1 MRDGLS
7 GKGLVE
13 FLYMNGL
20 SLIDVHDAGVRR
32 PDWRAAAGSS
42 PMRVL
47 SMSEATS
54 PERLLAIFE
63 LFEKERRPLS
73 LKEVAELCRI
83 PPSTCHNLV
92 HMLLKHSYLYQTGQR
107 KDLYPTRRLY
117 DMGAIILAGDLIL
130 QRLMPAME
138 ALRDATRETVIL
150 GKRQKDRIVYLEVLE
165 GPEVIRYSARA
176 GDTKPLHSTSIGK
189 TILATLDDAEVR
201 KILEDNP
208 PVQVT
213 AKTITGLD
221 ALLEDLA
228 QGRGRGFFTTH
239 GENVSDVTALA
250 APISINNELF
260 GLAVAGPSHRVYANF
275 DKVARALKAAQD
287 SLQERVTAGH

>member
-1 MRDGLS
+1 MPDGRRAQR
-7 GKGLVE
+7 LVE

-20 SLIDVHDAGVRR
+20 SLLDIPDAAARR
-32 PDWRAAAGSS
+32 PDWRAGARPS
-42 PMRVL
+42 PMQVL
-47 SMSEATS
+47 SMSEVTS

-117 DMGAIILAGDLIL
+117 DMGAIILASDLIL

-150 GKRQKDRIVYLEVLE
+150 GKRQKDAIVYLEVLE
-165 GPEVIRYSARA
+165 GPEVIRYSARP
-176 GDTKPLHSTSIGK
+176 GDTKPLHSTCIGK
-189 TILATLDDAEVR
+189 TILAALGEAEVC
-201 KILEDNP
+201 KLLEENP
-208 PVQVT
+208 PVRVT
-213 AKTITGLD
+213 AKTITGLGP
-221 ALLEDLA
+221 LLEDLE
-228 QGRGRGFFTTH
+228 QGRRRGFFTTH

-250 APISINNELF
+250 VPISINNELF

-275 DKVARALKAAQD
+275 DKVARALKEAQD
-287 SLQERVTAGH
+287 TLQERVTAGN